1 MSATDLL
8 TERNVTHGSFD
19 ENARIAQRLRAFFRS
34 QPGWES
40 MPDVHR
46 EALDNIALKFSRIF
60 SGQADCA
67 QHWEDVEGY
76 AALARK
82 ACTR

>member
-1 MSATDLL
+1 VSGALL
-8 TERNVTHGSFD
+8 QERQQTHGSFE
-19 ENARIAQRLRAFFRS
+19 ENARIAQRLRAFFRG
-34 QPGWES
+34 QPAWES
-40 MPDVHR
+40 MPDVHK

-60 SGQADCA
+60 SGQADCS